1 MFELVPVTAFLGYS
15 FSAAAAATDDHAGI
29 EAAFVSCQDAVS
41 SGGSEAE
48 GANIARA
55 ACVSFGGEWRRLSS
69 EQRQLLSD
77 LALRLRR
84 PLRLPLLQELQQA
97 GGESGGF
104 GPSLLRYTP
113 RHEFGA
119 EGGVVVEWRER
130 PLRNKQTGKF
140 DMFRWRVHAVAPP
153 RVDAAAA
160 GGVPPPPRDWLCY
173 YCNGPRDEASGWCER
188 GAPFCSSV
196 CVDNWA
202 VQVGAGNAPRAL
214 LFERE
219 RGVCRAC
226 TTDCHSIYLRLRPL
240 DARRRRRLLRSY
252 LPGLTTRRRER
263 IVRYCFEGD
272 LWQADHMLA
281 VQNGGGESGID
292 NLQTLCVP
300 CHLKKTAHDRAA
312 AGEVRGATVL
322 AKRRRLTGEGSSS
335 AALVGAAASADI
347 RREYLCRLCRQPKKG
362 HRCPGTAD

>member
-1 MFELVPVTAFLGYS
+1 MQHVKPCITPRSGRLVPACPVDS
-15 FSAAAAATDDHAGI
+15 CVRSAHPPPPLPPP
-29 EAAFVSCQDAVS
+29 SC
-41 SGGSEAE
+41 
-48 GANIARA
+48 
-55 ACVSFGGEWRRLSS
+55 C
-69 EQRQLLSD
+69 
-77 LALRLRR
+77 RLRR

-160 GGVPPPPRDWLCY
+160 GGVAPPPRDWLCY

-202 VQVGAGNAPRAL
+202 VQVCRCRTVSHSEGDPRVILSSSEGCHYATMPAWIPLMIAVAPLLWLRCAIRASYNHETGRLLTLQVGAGNAPRAL

-252 LPGLTTRRRER
+252 LPGK
-263 IVRYCFEGD
+263 C
-272 LWQADHMLA
+272 
-281 VQNGGGESGID
+281 
-292 NLQTLCVP
+292 
-300 CHLKKTAHDRAA
+300 
-312 AGEVRGATVL
+312 
-322 AKRRRLTGEGSSS
+322 SSPHHPS
-335 AALVGAAASADI
+335 
-347 RREYLCRLCRQPKKG
+347 PK
-362 HRCPGTAD
+362 